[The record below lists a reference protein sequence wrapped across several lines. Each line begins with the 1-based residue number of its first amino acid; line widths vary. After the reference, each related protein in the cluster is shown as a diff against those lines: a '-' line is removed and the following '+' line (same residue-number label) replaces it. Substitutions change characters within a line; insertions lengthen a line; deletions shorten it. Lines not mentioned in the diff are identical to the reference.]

1 MTKVGIKK
9 HAKKNQQY
17 RFLDPKCS
25 QSISFLTFHKLSEN
39 NSISSLQLHEGNSRT
54 CGGGYTLQN
63 RNLLQ
68 KLARYN
74 KIRHEYKLMDE
85 SGPAHKKQFTVSLV
99 LTPNQI
105 FYGKGASIKKA
116 QQSAAEIALN
126 GTTLPKPPDKVP
138 SKKVKSD
145 FQNPIV
151 LLRYIAG
158 RLGVEI
164 KFIDEVVPVR
174 LTPSYSIARFPIQPL
189 IRTPFIPIINEQ
201 FLIVPPP
208 RIVFGQPHVPSAL
221 QQVPVILQPSNT
233 VISPRFSFFQHYQSQ
248 SQFHEVRLILS
259 KDFPEFIGKGITKKR
274 AKNSA
279 ANEALS
285 YLGPY
290 LATLETQSKN
300 RTNGPKNDNASEL
313 ATIEIENIKRD
324 NFKSVI
330 TTARNGK
337 PKSSISQI
345 HECALHMRMNVEF
358 LVLKE
363 EGPAHDRHYLL
374 RCKLISAERVISAD
388 GEGSSKKIAKQNACS
403 LMLTKLQSVESSPI
417 FIAAALLK
425 SQKKIGAPKE
435 VKRKTISKD
444 MKMNPEYGHQINP
457 VSRLMQVM
465 QARKQNEPKFQL
477 IAERGQ
483 SRYKEFVMEVIC
495 DDGLRCEGIGPNKKL
510 AKRAAAEAI
519 LARIGY
525 VKPMPKPGK
534 SLLKK
539 KSEEYVQRSHIDV
552 FELEK
557 EGKLIQQM
565 NDREDEAKNVKKIS
579 EVTLSVTASMGSQV
593 MAFADI
599 DRTLYSGEQKD
610 IWGSTA
616 AETKR
621 ISDKENDDA
630 RQHNSQPKRRV
641 TFSNEV
647 SACPP
652 PDDSSYPS
660 ALITPLKSE
669 VVVVNKLRKKG
680 RDSKKW
686 LTEIEK
692 KEIAEIAQEFF
703 KCSNIIHPLK
713 IKEKMESD
721 GFVLV
726 DRQMEQLSLSEI
738 LSPRAY
744 SAARD
749 HLEFIAEHYKFSVN
763 YTDFPVTPNGIGNQ
777 YFSLI
782 SIGIDKPIVCHGSG
796 NTEEAAHEDAARNAL
811 LLLCKIWMI
820 ILSRG
825 HTVELQNAYSFI
837 HILFVFSF
845 SFLCCLDIISPT
857 DGAQQGICAL
867 LLVESKSF

>member
-1 MTKVGIKK
+1 MKGAGVQRKINGTANENSVLHPEMWWGLHFTEQEVSPTKYVY
-9 HAKKNQQY
+9 NYSQ
-17 RFLDPKCS
+17 LD
-25 QSISFLTFHKLSEN
+25 EN
-39 NSISSLQLHEGNSRT
+39 HQRT
-54 CGGGYTLQN
+54 PMC
-63 RNLLQ
+63 RIAE
-68 KLARYN
+68 LARYN

-99 LTPNQI
+99 LTPNQV

-116 QQSAAEIALN
+116 QQSAAESALN
-126 GTTLPKPPDKVP
+126 GTTLPKPPDKVL
-138 SKKVKSD
+138 SKKVKND

-151 LLRYIAG
+151 LLRYITG
-158 RLGVEI
+158 RLGIEI
-164 KFIDEVVPVR
+164 KFVDEIVPICS
-174 LTPSYSIARFPIQPL
+174 TPSHPITRLPMQLVIQLFRYDALPL
-189 IRTPFIPIINEQ
+189 IRSPFIPMVNEQ
-201 FLIVPPP
+201 FLVLPPP
-208 RIVFGQPHVPSAL
+208 GVVFGQPRVPAAL
-221 QQVPVILQPSNT
+221 QPVPIIMRPPNT
-233 VISPRFSFFQHYQSQ
+233 MISPRFSFFHRYRSQ
-248 SQFHEVRLILS
+248 SQFHKIRLILS

-274 AKNSA
+274 AKSSA

-290 LATLETQSKN
+290 LATLEAQSKN
-300 RTNGPKNDNASEL
+300 KMNESKDASGL
-313 ATIEIENIKRD
+313 ATAEIENIKKD
-324 NFKSVI
+324 DFKSHI

-363 EGPAHDRHYLL
+363 EGPAHDRRYLL
-374 RCKLISAERVISAD
+374 RCKLISAERVFSAD

-417 FIAAALLK
+417 FIAAAMLK

-435 VKRKTISKD
+435 LKRKTISKD

-465 QARKQNEPKFQL
+465 QSRKQNEPRFQL

-510 AKRAAAEAI
+510 AKRAAAEAV

-539 KSEEYVQRSHIDV
+539 KPEEYVQQSHIDV

-557 EGKLIQQM
+557 ERKLIRQM
-565 NDREDEAKNVKKIS
+565 NDKEDETENVEKIS
-579 EVTLSVTASMGSQV
+579 EVTLTVTASMGSQV
-593 MAFADI
+593 MAFADV
-599 DRTLYSGEQKD
+599 DKTLYSGEEKG
-610 IWGSTA
+610 IWGDTS
-616 AETKR
+616 AETKS
-621 ISDKENDDA
+621 ISDKENNDTRRHDPP
-630 RQHNSQPKRRV
+630 PKRRV

-692 KEIAEIAQEFF
+692 KEIAEMAQEFF
-703 KCSNIIHPLK
+703 KCNNIVHPLK
-713 IKEKMESD
+713 IEEKMEND
-721 GFVLV
+721 RFDLL
-726 DRQMEQLSLSEI
+726 DRQMEQLSLNEMSSSSI
-738 LSPRAY
+738 Y
-744 SAARD
+744 SVARH
-749 HLEFIAEHYKFSVN
+749 HLESVAEHYKFSVN

-811 LLLCKIWMI
+811 LLLCKIWMV
-820 ILSRG
+820 
-825 HTVELQNAYSFI
+825 H
-837 HILFVFSF
+837 
-845 SFLCCLDIISPT
+845 
-857 DGAQQGICAL
+857 
-867 LLVESKSF
+867 

>member
-1 MTKVGIKK
+1 MKGAGVQRTKSGTTSDDSILHPEMWWGQSFTEQEVSPTKYVY
-9 HAKKNQQY
+9 NY
-17 RFLDPKCS
+17 S
-25 QSISFLTFHKLSEN
+25 QMDEN
-39 NSISSLQLHEGNSRT
+39 HQRT
-54 CGGGYTLQN
+54 PMC
-63 RNLLQ
+63 RIAE
-68 KLARYN
+68 LARYN

-99 LTPNQI
+99 LTPDQV

-116 QQSAAEIALN
+116 QQSAAETALN
-126 GTTLPKPPDKVP
+126 GTILPKPPDKIP
-138 SKKVKSD
+138 SKKIKSD
-145 FQNPIV
+145 FQNPVV
-151 LLRYIAG
+151 LLKYVAG

-164 KFIDEVVPVR
+164 KFIDEVVPICPSPQHPITR
-174 LTPSYSIARFPIQPL
+174 LPMQPL
-189 IRTPFIPIINEQ
+189 IRTPFIPVINEQ
-201 FLIVPPP
+201 FLVFPPP
-208 RIVFGQPHVPSAL
+208 RVLFGQPRVPAAL
-221 QQVPVILQPSNT
+221 QPNSRYRSDCISFFCILSSYSKTNCRPLIRTPFIPVINEQFLVFPPPRVLFGQPRVPAALQPVPVMMRPPNA
-233 VISPRFSFFQHYQSQ
+233 VIPPRFSFFHRYRSPSQ
-248 SQFHEVRLILS
+248 LHKVRLILS

-290 LATLETQSKN
+290 LATLEAQSKSKVM
-300 RTNGPKNDNASEL
+300 NGSKNEL
-313 ATIEIENIKRD
+313 MTVEIENIRKD
-324 NFKSVI
+324 HLKSVV

-345 HECALHMRMNVEF
+345 HECALQMRMNVEF

-374 RCKLISAERVISAD
+374 RCKLISAEQIISAD

-403 LMLTKLQSVESSPI
+403 LMLTKLQSIESSPV
-417 FIAAALLK
+417 FIAAAMLK

-435 VKRKTISKD
+435 LKRKTISKD

-477 IAERGQ
+477 VAERGQ
-483 SRYKEFVMEVIC
+483 SRYKEFVMEVVC

-510 AKRAAAEAI
+510 AKRAAAEAV

-539 KSEEYVQRSHIDV
+539 KPEEYMQQTRIGM

-557 EGKLIQQM
+557 EGKLVLQV
-565 NDREDEAKNVKKIS
+565 NENEDEASVEKVS

-593 MAFADI
+593 MAFADV
-599 DRTLYSGEQKD
+599 DRTLYAGERKGVRG
-610 IWGSTA
+610 ITA
-616 AETKR
+616 AETKS
-621 ISDKENDDA
+621 ISDQENSNA
-630 RQHNSQPKRRV
+630 RQRAAQPKRHV

-652 PDDSSYPS
+652 SDDGSYPS
-660 ALITPLKSE
+660 AFITPLKSD

-692 KEIAEIAQEFF
+692 KEIAEMAQEFF
-703 KCSNIIHPLK
+703 KCCNIIHTLN
-713 IKEKMESD
+713 IDEKLEGD

-726 DRQMEQLSLSEI
+726 GRQMGQMSLNEMPS
-738 LSPRAY
+738 STAY
-744 SAARD
+744 SAARR
-749 HLEFIAEHYKFSVN
+749 HLGSIAEHYKFSVN
-763 YTDFPVTPNGIGNQ
+763 YTDFPVTPSGIGDQ

-782 SIGIDKPIVCHGSG
+782 SIGIDKPVVCHGSG
-796 NTEEAAHEDAARNAL
+796 NTEEAAHENAARNAL
-811 LLLCKIWMI
+811 LLLCKIWM
-820 ILSRG
+820 
-825 HTVELQNAYSFI
+825 VY
-837 HILFVFSF
+837 
-845 SFLCCLDIISPT
+845 
-857 DGAQQGICAL
+857 
-867 LLVESKSF
+867 

>member
-1 MTKVGIKK
+1 MKGAGAQRVINGSANDVSVVNREKWWGQQFTEEEISPTKYVY
-9 HAKKNQQY
+9 NY
-17 RFLDPKCS
+17 S
-25 QSISFLTFHKLSEN
+25 QIDANH
-39 NSISSLQLHEGNSRT
+39 QRT
-54 CGGGYTLQN
+54 PMC
-63 RNLLQ
+63 RIAE
-68 KLARYN
+68 LARYN

-99 LTPNQI
+99 LTPDQV

-116 QQSAAEIALN
+116 QQSAAETALN
-126 GTTLPKPPDKVP
+126 GTILPKPPDKVS
-138 SKKVKSD
+138 SKKVRSD
-145 FQNPIV
+145 FQNPTV
-151 LLRYIAG
+151 LLRYVAG

-164 KFIDEVVPVR
+164 KFIDESVPICPTPPHPLTR
-174 LTPSYSIARFPIQPL
+174 LPVQPL
-189 IRTPFIPIINEQ
+189 IRAPFIPVINDQ
-201 FLIVPPP
+201 FLVLPPP
-208 RIVFGQPHVPSAL
+208 RVVFGQPRVPTT
-221 QQVPVILQPSNT
+221 LQPLPVMIRPPAT
-233 VISPRFSFFQHYQSQ
+233 IIPPRFSFFHRYRPHSQ
-248 SQFHEVRLILS
+248 LHKVRLILS

-290 LATLETQSKN
+290 LATSEAQSKN
-300 RTNGPKNDNASEL
+300 KTMSGSKNGLTTVGCESIRKDSL
-313 ATIEIENIKRD
+313 
-324 NFKSVI
+324 KSVI
-330 TTARNGK
+330 TTVRNGK

-417 FIAAALLK
+417 FIAAAMLK

-435 VKRKTISKD
+435 LKRRTISKD

-457 VSRLMQVM
+457 VSRLMQIM

-477 IAERGQ
+477 VAERGQ

-510 AKRAAAEAI
+510 AKRAAAEAV

-539 KSEEYVQRSHIDV
+539 KAKEYVQRPHIDM

-557 EGKLIQQM
+557 GEKLVRQM
-565 NDREDEAKNVKKIS
+565 SEKEDEAGDIEKVS

-593 MAFADI
+593 MAFADV
-599 DRTLYSGEQKD
+599 DRTLYAGEQKD
-610 IWGSTA
+610 VCGSTA
-616 AETKR
+616 AETKS

-630 RQHNSQPKRRV
+630 RRHAAPQPKRRV

-652 PDDSSYPS
+652 PDDSNYPS
-660 ALITPLKSE
+660 SLITPLKSE
-669 VVVVNKLRKKG
+669 VVVVNKIRKKG

-686 LTEIEK
+686 LTEVEK
-692 KEIAEIAQEFF
+692 KEIAEMAQDFF
-703 KCSNIIHPLK
+703 KYCNIIHSLK
-713 IKEKMESD
+713 IGEKTEND
-721 GFVLV
+721 GFLLM
-726 DRQMEQLSLSEI
+726 DRQMEQLSLNEMS
-738 LSPRAY
+738 SSTAY
-744 SAARD
+744 SAARY
-749 HLEFIAEHYKFSVN
+749 HLESIAEHYKFSVN
-763 YTDFPVTPNGIGNQ
+763 YTDFPVTSNGIGDQ

-811 LLLCKIWMI
+811 LLLCKIWM
-820 ILSRG
+820 
-825 HTVELQNAYSFI
+825 VY
-837 HILFVFSF
+837 
-845 SFLCCLDIISPT
+845 
-857 DGAQQGICAL
+857 
-867 LLVESKSF
+867 

>member
-1 MTKVGIKK
+1 MKGTGAQRMINGTASDDSV
-9 HAKKNQQY
+9 
-17 RFLDPKCS
+17 L
-25 QSISFLTFHKLSEN
+25 QSDMWW
-39 NSISSLQLHEGNSRT
+39 
-54 CGGGYTLQN
+54 GYTLQESPTKYVYN
-63 RNLLQ
+63 YSQLDENHQRTPMCRIAE
-68 KLARYN
+68 LARYN

-99 LTPNQI
+99 LTPNQLCYRTLGYSDLLHI
-105 FYGKGASIKKA
+105 LWQGASIKKA

-126 GTTLPKPPDKVP
+126 GTTLPKPPDKMLDLHCMDARN
-138 SKKVKSD
+138 D

-221 QQVPVILQPSNT
+221 QQV
-233 VISPRFSFFQHYQSQ
+233 
-248 SQFHEVRLILS
+248 RLILS

-300 RTNGPKNDNASEL
+300 RTNGPKNDNGKASEL

-425 SQKKIGAPKE
+425 SQKKIGATKE

-534 SLLKK
+534 N
-539 KSEEYVQRSHIDV
+539 V

-703 KCSNIIHPLK
+703 KC
-713 IKEKMESD
+713 MESD

-763 YTDFPVTPNGIGNQ
+763 YTDFPVVHILSIEERKRQLYSVLETSSTPNGIGNQ

-811 LLLCKIWMI
+811 LLLCKIWMV
-820 ILSRG
+820 
-825 HTVELQNAYSFI
+825 H
-837 HILFVFSF
+837 
-845 SFLCCLDIISPT
+845 
-857 DGAQQGICAL
+857 
-867 LLVESKSF
+867 

>member
-1 MTKVGIKK
+1 MKGAGVQRTKSGTTSDDSILHPEMWWGQSFTEQEVSPTKYVY
-9 HAKKNQQY
+9 NY
-17 RFLDPKCS
+17 S
-25 QSISFLTFHKLSEN
+25 QMDEN
-39 NSISSLQLHEGNSRT
+39 HQRT
-54 CGGGYTLQN
+54 PMC
-63 RNLLQ
+63 RIAE
-68 KLARYN
+68 LARYN

-99 LTPNQI
+99 LTPDQV

-116 QQSAAEIALN
+116 QQSAAETALN
-126 GTTLPKPPDKVP
+126 GTILPKPPDKIP
-138 SKKVKSD
+138 SKKIKSD
-145 FQNPIV
+145 FQNPVV
-151 LLRYIAG
+151 LLKYVAG

-164 KFIDEVVPVR
+164 KFIDEVVPICPSPQHPITR
-174 LTPSYSIARFPIQPL
+174 LPMQPL
-189 IRTPFIPIINEQ
+189 IRTPFIPVINEQ
-201 FLIVPPP
+201 FLVFPPP
-208 RIVFGQPHVPSAL
+208 RVLFGQPRVPAAL
-221 QQVPVILQPSNT
+221 QPVPVMMRPPNA
-233 VISPRFSFFQHYQSQ
+233 VIPPRFSFFHRYRSPSQ
-248 SQFHEVRLILS
+248 LHKVRLILS

-290 LATLETQSKN
+290 LATLEAQSKSKVM
-300 RTNGPKNDNASEL
+300 NGSKNEL
-313 ATIEIENIKRD
+313 MTVEIENIRKD
-324 NFKSVI
+324 HLKSVV

-345 HECALHMRMNVEF
+345 HECALQMRMNVEF

-374 RCKLISAERVISAD
+374 RCKLISAEQIISAD

-403 LMLTKLQSVESSPI
+403 LMLTKLQSIESSPV
-417 FIAAALLK
+417 FIAAAMLK

-435 VKRKTISKD
+435 LKRKTISKD

-477 IAERGQ
+477 VAERGQ
-483 SRYKEFVMEVIC
+483 SRYKEFVMEVVC

-510 AKRAAAEAI
+510 AKRAAAEAV

-539 KSEEYVQRSHIDV
+539 KPEEYMQQTRIGM

-557 EGKLIQQM
+557 EGKLVLQV
-565 NDREDEAKNVKKIS
+565 NENEDEASVEKVS

-593 MAFADI
+593 MAFADV
-599 DRTLYSGEQKD
+599 DRTLYAGERKGVRG
-610 IWGSTA
+610 ITA
-616 AETKR
+616 AETKS
-621 ISDKENDDA
+621 ISDQENSNA
-630 RQHNSQPKRRV
+630 RQRAAQPKRHV

-652 PDDSSYPS
+652 SDDGSYPS
-660 ALITPLKSE
+660 AFITPLKSD

-692 KEIAEIAQEFF
+692 KEIAEMAQEFF
-703 KCSNIIHPLK
+703 KCL
-713 IKEKMESD
+713 EGD

-726 DRQMEQLSLSEI
+726 GRQMGQMSLNEMPS
-738 LSPRAY
+738 STAY
-744 SAARD
+744 SAARR
-749 HLEFIAEHYKFSVN
+749 HLGSIAEHYKFSVN
-763 YTDFPVTPNGIGNQ
+763 YTDFPVTPSGIGDQ

-782 SIGIDKPIVCHGSG
+782 SIGIDKPVVCHGSG
-796 NTEEAAHEDAARNAL
+796 NTEEAAHENAARNAL
-811 LLLCKIWMI
+811 LLLCKIWM
-820 ILSRG
+820 
-825 HTVELQNAYSFI
+825 VY
-837 HILFVFSF
+837 
-845 SFLCCLDIISPT
+845 
-857 DGAQQGICAL
+857 
-867 LLVESKSF
+867 